1 MVKLKE
7 KYDVYWSM
15 NCYIIE
21 DDQIQQQMLLS
32 YITRYD
38 GVKSIGVFDDAIGLK
53 EKVEKDKPE
62 IIFLDVELPG
72 KSGFEFL
79 DEVSLPLNTKI
90 IMVTSSKGYALD
102 AFENNVVDYL
112 LKPVAYERFKKA
124 VDKIRKMQVITAGNH
139 GYMFVRSNG
148 ADVKLFY
155 NDIQWIESASEY
167 VMIHTL
173 NGKHMVYS
181 NMNSILEKLTDK
193 FIRVH
198 RSYIINTDK
207 IDKIHKDLIEIN
219 GEFIR
224 VSKSYKN
231 ELELILSK

>member
-1 MVKLKE
+1 
-7 KYDVYWSM
+7 M

-21 DDQIQQQMLLS
+21 DDKIQQHLLIN
-32 YITRYD
+32 YIAKYD
-38 GVKSIGVFDDAIGLK
+38 GIRSIGVFDNVIGLRDK
-53 EKVEKDKPE
+53 LVNDKPE

-72 KSGFEFL
+72 ISGIEFIN
-79 DEVSLPLNTKI
+79 EVSLPVNTKV
-90 IMVTSSKGYALD
+90 IMVTSSRDYAID
-102 AFENNVVDYL
+102 AFENDVVDYL
-112 LKPVAYERFKKA
+112 LKPVTYERFKKA
-124 VDKIRKMQVITAGNH
+124 VDKVGKMKVIPVGDN
-139 GYMFVRSNG
+139 GYIYVRSNG

-155 NDIQWIESASEY
+155 NDIEWIQAASEY
-167 VMIHTL
+167 VIIRTS

-207 IDKIHKDLIEIN
+207 IDKIHKNLIEIN
-219 GEFIR
+219 GSFIK

-231 ELELILSK
+231 EMELILSK